1 MHRRNFLAA
10 TGAGAAALGLARPS
24 VVSAQ
29 GARVLKFVPQADL
42 ASLDPVWSTT
52 LVTGMHSYMVWD
64 RLYGLDEMLIPQLQ
78 MLAGAEVTDGGLTWT
93 LTLRDGLFYHDG
105 ERVRAIDAVASIER
119 TARRGPLTGTM
130 MAAVNEL
137 SALDDNR
144 LRFRLKKPFPL
155 LPRALCDVAVMPER
169 FARTDA
175 FTQISEVVGS
185 GPYRFVRDGW
195 RAGASVVYAKHD
207 KYAPRQEPNSMY
219 AGGLVAHFD
228 RVEWTI
234 MPDPATAAA
243 ALQRGEIDWLDQP
256 LMDLVPQLRRSPGV
270 KVEVLD
276 AFGNLMSMFFNCH
289 QPPFNNVKLRRAIL
303 VAVNQQD
310 FVDAVLGE
318 LAKELGVTGVGMFP
332 PRSPYAST
340 AGMEGLAKNG
350 DIALAKK
357 MIAESGYKGEKV
369 LFMSPSDFPSIRQQS
384 LVAEALMKGLG
395 LNIEF
400 ASMDWGTMI
409 ARRNNNADLPEKG
422 GWSSYVTWWTGLS
435 IASPA
440 VSLPLW
446 ANGVDAKA
454 MWRPQDDA
462 MLKMRAEWIDA
473 PDMAGQKRI
482 AADIQRRA
490 MEEVVPFVPCGLFY
504 LPTAFRNNLTGH
516 AKSFFPVFWGVRKTA

>member
-1 MHRRNFLAA
+1 M
-10 TGAGAAALGLARPS
+10 
-24 VVSAQ
+24 
-29 GARVLKFVPQADL
+29 
-42 ASLDPVWSTT
+42 AS
-52 LVTGMHSYMVWD
+52 
-64 RLYGLDEMLIPQLQ
+64 
-78 MLAGAEVTDGGLTWT
+78 
-93 LTLRDGLFYHDG
+93 
-105 ERVRAIDAVASIER
+105 
-119 TARRGPLTGTM
+119 
-130 MAAVNEL
+130 VNEL
-137 SALDDNR
+137 TALDDTR

-155 LPRALCDVAVMPER
+155 LPRALCDVRVMPER
-169 FARTDA
+169 IARTDA

-185 GPYRFVRDGW
+185 GPYRFVRESW
-195 RAGASVVYAKHD
+195 RAGSSVVYAKHD
-207 KYAPRQEPNSMY
+207 KYVPRQEPNSMY

-228 RVEWTI
+228 RIEWTI

-243 ALQRGEIDWLDQP
+243 ALQQGEIDWLDQP
-256 LMDLVPQLRRSPGV
+256 LMDLVPQLRRAPGV
-270 KVEVLD
+270 KVDVLD
-276 AFGNLMSMFFNCH
+276 AFGNLMSMFFNCY
-289 QPPFNNVKLRRAIL
+289 QPPFNNVKLRRAML

-310 FVDAVLGE
+310 FLDAVLGE
-318 LAKELGVTGVGMFP
+318 LAGELGATGVGMFP

-350 DIALAKK
+350 DIARAKK
-357 MIAESGYKGEKV
+357 MIAESGYKGEKI

-409 ARRNNNADLPEKG
+409 ARRNNNADLPDKG
-422 GWSSYVTWWTGLS
+422 GWSSYNTWWTGLS

-446 ANGVDAKA
+446 ANGADAKA

-473 PDMAGQKRI
+473 PDMASQKRI

-516 AKSFFPVFWGVRKTA
+516 PKSFFPAFWGVKRTA